1 MRHEGGYSEDSLHEA
16 LGRLRSSQNFCC
28 RKEKSIMYHGNMKQ
42 KCREALEREGSMG
55 MGVAVDGRKG
65 RRESCNF
72 DTGKMR
78 GFTPKQK

>member
-1 MRHEGGYSEDSLHEA
+1 
-16 LGRLRSSQNFCC
+16 
-28 RKEKSIMYHGNMKQ
+28 MYHGNMKQ

-65 RRESCNF
+65 RRESRNF